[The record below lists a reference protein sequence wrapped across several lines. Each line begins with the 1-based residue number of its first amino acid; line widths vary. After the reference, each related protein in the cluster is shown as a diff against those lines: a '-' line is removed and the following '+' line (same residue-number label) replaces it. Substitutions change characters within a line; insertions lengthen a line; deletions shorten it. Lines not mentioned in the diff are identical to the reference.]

1 MESFRLLCGPWPSV
15 RTFPTSGVFFD
26 KPTNKVEFAAAL
38 LPEGYDRQSNGSM
51 LGFVPSRATLQS
63 SRLNFF
69 GRCRL
74 HAFSDLLFKG
84 HQLERAPM
92 MIAPTVQVW
101 TPKSA
106 LTSSVNIV
114 YLLTFLSCFS
124 SMVVPFSQGT
134 ATSTI
139 CAAPSLTN
147 TKSGLYTLPPDL
159 IAVSTCTA
167 KSSHF
172 ARSPT

>member
-1 MESFRLLCGPWPSV
+1 MESFSLLCGPWPSV
-15 RTFPTSGVFFD
+15 RTFPTAGVFFD
-26 KPTNKVEFAAAL
+26 KPTNKVECAAVL

-51 LGFVPSRATLQS
+51 QGFVPSRATLQS

-69 GRCRL
+69 GTCRL
-74 HAFSDLLFKG
+74 HAFKQLIKG
-84 HQLERAPM
+84 HQLERAPI
-92 MIAPTVQVW
+92 MIAPTVQVC

-114 YLLTFLSCFS
+114 YLLTFLTCFS

-147 TKSGLYTLPPDL
+147 TKSGFTILLCL
-159 IAVSTCTA
+159 WMIIACA
-167 KSSHF
+167 N
-172 ARSPT
+172 